1 MSKAAAA
8 PAPAADNAPPAKSS
22 KKLIIVIAALLVVI
36 AGGAGFVLTQ
46 KSHSKQGKEAEKE
59 EEPAHAEPA
68 TPPAFIVM
76 DPFVVNLAN
85 PDSAR
90 YLQIGI
96 TFEAS
101 NAKVAE
107 EMKTYTPLIRSRILL
122 VLSNKNVTQ
131 LTSIEGKQAL
141 MDELV
146 DLARVSIPGDKKDP
160 THGIRDVHFASFVIQ

>member
-8 PAPAADNAPPAKSS
+8 PAPAAADNAAPAKSS
-22 KKLIIVIAALLVVI
+22 KKMVIIAVVVSLL
-36 AGGAGFVLTQ
+36 AGGGGAFVFLKKGHET
-46 KSHSKQGKEAEKE
+46 KSEAKE
-59 EEPAHAEPA
+59 EEVKHEEHAG
-68 TPPAFIVM
+68 PPAFVVL
-76 DPFVVNLAN
+76 DPFVVNLAA
-85 PDSAR
+85 PDTAR
-90 YLQIGI
+90 YLQIGV
-96 TFEAS
+96 TYEAS

-122 VLSNKNVTQ
+122 VLSGKNVAQ

-146 DLARVSIPGDKKDP
+146 DLARVSIPAEGKDP